1 MSLSELNICLVAV
14 WQMTVILVWI
24 LSSYGLN
31 FKSYIRYIYISICI
45 YIYIYICI
53 IFEQFRN
60 NYKLNF
66 YLIKIRRLIVR
77 WSFLFSSY
85 FLSFALRS
93 SFARCVRLLNLLP
106 TRRNFGCVTSES
118 HEEQRV
124 SGHIRHLSRV
134 RINDMQNFFRWH
146 ESRSCRSVYPIAG
159 VSLSFSIP
167 RPSSY
172 YLFPLCHP
180 IILHCSVAASVAYDC
195 VDAVTLIFFLHRSIN
210 LSVHSSCYL

>member
-14 WQMTVILVWI
+14 WQMTVILIWI

-31 FKSYIRYIYISICI
+31 FKSYIRYISTYLSAYIFT
-45 YIYIYICI
+45 YIFALFSNN
-53 IFEQFRN
+53 FETATSL
-60 NYKLNF
+60 LNF

-195 VDAVTLIFFLHRSIN
+195 VDAVTLIFFCIGP
-210 LSVHSSCYL
+210 